1 MLIAQITD
9 LHVDSADG
17 FMRRFVDANKKLSA
31 ALTYLETRTVRPDVI
46 VATGD
51 LTNDGL
57 PANFERLRELL
68 EPLTIPIYLVPGNH
82 DDREAFRDAFADSPW
97 VPVSGPIDYVVEDYP
112 VRLIGLDTTVPGRH
126 DGMLDTD
133 QLAWLDAQLAAV
145 PQQPTLLFLHHPPF
159 LTNLWLFDA
168 IRLEGSEGLRA
179 VVERHPQV
187 TQIVAGH
194 VHRPVSYHWGS
205 TAITTSPST
214 THQSRCDLHP
224 DEGAGVTDDQPMIQ
238 LHLWTGEG
246 FITHTTP
253 FEPSPKTIEI
263 GEVVAD
269 WDATRERILAG
280 PPFQKGP
287 GGLF

>member
-9 LHVDSADG
+9 LHVDAGDG
-17 FMRRFVDANKKLSA
+17 FMRGFVDANQKLSA
-31 ALTYLETRTVRPDVI
+31 AVTYLETRRVRPDVI
-46 VATGD
+46 LATGD

-57 PANFERLRELL
+57 PEDFEVLRQLL
-68 EPLTIPIYLVPGNH
+68 EPLTIPVYLVPGNH
-82 DDREAFRDAFADSPW
+82 DDREAFRAAFARSPW
-97 VPVSGPIDYVVEDYP
+97 VPRSGPIDYVIEDYP

-126 DGMLDTD
+126 DGNLDVD
-133 QLAWLDAQLAAV
+133 QLAWLDAQLVRA
-145 PQQPTLLFLHHPPF
+145 PLKPTLLFLHHPPF
-159 LTNLWLFDA
+159 LTNLWMFDA
-168 IRLEGSEGLRA
+168 IRLEGSEALRA
-179 VVERHPQV
+179 VVGRHPQV

-224 DEGAGVTDDQPMIQ
+224 DEGAGITDDQPMLQ

-253 FEPSPKTIEI
+253 FEPSTKSIEFS
-263 GEVVAD
+263 EVVAD
-269 WDATRERILAG
+269 WDAARERILAG
-280 PPFQKGP
+280 PPFEKGP